1 MQMIRWRTVVLTI
14 TTGVVVAV
22 TAALGSWQL
31 GRAHEKTSLQ
41 ALIEARAEEQPWS
54 NTELLSTTG
63 PDDGLHRRVR
73 LQGVWVGSATLLL
86 DNRPM
91 AGQVGFW
98 VISPLRLRGSERVVL
113 VNRGW
118 VARDFLDRSRIP
130 AFETPAGPVEM
141 GGRLSPP
148 VSALYE
154 FAPAPPGPIR
164 QNVLLADY
172 AKETGLDFLPITVV
186 QTDPSAG
193 GLSRNWPVITAKV
206 HTHYGYAAQW
216 FSLSALCAGL
226 YLWFQWIAPRR
237 KRNSHGTQAR

>member
-14 TTGVVVAV
+14 TAGLVVAV

-41 ALIEARAEEQPWS
+41 ALIEDRAKQPPWG
-54 NTELLSTTG
+54 NAELLSVTT
-63 PDDGLHRRVR
+63 PNDGLHRRVQ
-73 LQGVWVGSATLLL
+73 LQGVWVGRATLLL

-98 VISPLRLRGSERVVL
+98 VVSPLRLAGSERVVL

-118 VARDFLDRSRIP
+118 VARDFLDRTRIP
-130 AFETPAGPVEM
+130 AFETPEGLVDV

-164 QNVLLADY
+164 QNVTLVDY
-172 AKETGLDFLPITVV
+172 AKETGLNFLPVTVV
-186 QTDPSAG
+186 QIDPSAG
-193 GLSRNWPVITAKV
+193 GLSRDWPVITAKV

-237 KRNSHGTQAR
+237 KRKSHGT

>member
-14 TTGVVVAV
+14 VAGLVVAV
-22 TAALGSWQL
+22 TAALGYWQL
-31 GRAHEKTSLQ
+31 GRAEEKTSLQ
-41 ALIEARAEEQPWS
+41 ALIEDRAKEPPWG
-54 NTELLSTTG
+54 NADLLSVT
-63 PDDGLHRRVR
+63 PPHDGLHRRVQ
-73 LQGVWVGSATLLL
+73 LQGVWVGRATLLL

-98 VISPLRLRGSERVVL
+98 VISPLRLVGSERVVL

-118 VARDFLDRSRIP
+118 VARDFLDRTRIP
-130 AFETPAGPVEM
+130 AFDTPEGLVEVA
-141 GGRLSPP
+141 GRLSPP

-164 QNVLLADY
+164 QNVTLVDY
-172 AKETGLDFLPITVV
+172 AKETGLNFLPVTVV

-193 GLSRNWPVITAKV
+193 GLSRDWPVITAKV

-237 KRNSHGTQAR
+237 KRNSHGK

>member
-1 MQMIRWRTVVLTI
+1 MQMIPWRKVVLTMAA
-14 TTGVVVAV
+14 GVVVVV
-22 TAALGSWQL
+22 TAALGWWQL
-31 GRAHEKTSLQ
+31 GRADEKTSLQ
-41 ALIEARAEEQPWS
+41 NLIEASAQEQPWGNADVLGAQS
-54 NTELLSTTG
+54 

-73 LQGVWVGSATLLL
+73 LQGVWLGQATVVL

-98 VISPLRLRGSERVVL
+98 VITPFRLSGSHRVVL

-118 VARDFLDRSRIP
+118 VPRDFLDRTRIP
-130 AFETPAGPVEM
+130 VFETPQGLVEV

-148 VSALYE
+148 ISELYE
-154 FAPAPPGPIR
+154 FAPAASGPIR
-164 QNVLLADY
+164 QNVNLVDY
-172 AKETGLDFLPITVV
+172 AKETGLDFLPVTIV
-186 QTDPSAG
+186 QTDPSAD
-193 GLSRNWPVITAKV
+193 GLSREWPVITAKV

-237 KRNSHGTQAR
+237 KHTSHGKQAR